1 MTMVR
6 AGFSQ
11 LMAVGAHALF
21 VEWLDTF
28 IRDMEYD
35 KVFNMETSTKQMET
49 EIQFAGLPPM
59 PEKTEN
65 APTEYR
71 DGIQGGAINYV
82 NLTYSLGCRTSWELL
97 EDDQYG
103 VIKQVPKAIARSAQY
118 TQEAVPWNVFNLGF
132 TSLTTTDG
140 VSLFNTSHPL
150 LGGPIST
157 TLAPGLTNVIAS
169 AGTYPNRPSP
179 DVDLSI
185 TAIQLMNN
193 QFERMP
199 DSQGIPIAVRPR
211 EILIPPEL
219 RFIATELL
227 GSPGKPYTG
236 DNEVNALLPLDL
248 SFRVIHWFTSQS
260 AWFAVADKANHQL
273 KFFWR
278 YKPDNAYDDDF
289 DTGAMKTKST
299 MRFSAGATT
308 WIGTWGSNGP

>member
-28 IRDMEYD
+28 QKELQYD
-35 KVFNMETSTKQMET
+35 KVFNIETSTKQMET
-49 EIQFAGLPPM
+49 EIQFAGLGPM

-65 APTEYR
+65 APTIYN
-71 DGIQGGAINYV
+71 DAIQGGAINYV
-82 NLTYSLGCRTSWELL
+82 NLTYSLGCRTSWELR

-132 TSLTTTDG
+132 TSITTTDG

-150 LGGPIST
+150 LGGPGAT
-157 TLAPGLTNVIAS
+157 NVAPGVTNVIAS
-169 AGTYPNRPSP
+169 AGTYPNRPTP

-185 TAIQLMNN
+185 TALQLMNN

-199 DSQGIPIAVRPR
+199 DSQGIPITARP
-211 EILIPPEL
+211 EKLIIPPEL

-227 GSPGKPYTG
+227 GSAGQPYSG
-236 DNEVNALLPLDL
+236 DNTVNSLLTLDL
-248 SFRVIHWFTSQS
+248 TWMVSNWLTSQS
-260 AWFAVADKANHQL
+260 AWFAIGPKNRHQL

-278 YKPDNAYDDDF
+278 YRPDNDYDDDF

-299 MRFSAGATT
+299 MRFSAGATH
-308 WIGTWGSNGP
+308 WISTWGSNGP